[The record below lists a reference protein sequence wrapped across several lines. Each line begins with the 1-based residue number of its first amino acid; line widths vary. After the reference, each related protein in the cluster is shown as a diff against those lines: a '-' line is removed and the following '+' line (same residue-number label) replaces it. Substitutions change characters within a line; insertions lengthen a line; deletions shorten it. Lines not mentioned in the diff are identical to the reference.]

1 MYNALA
7 LQLCQILNEMST
19 QTPLFSV
26 DASKDYSRSH
36 ILTLKETLTIILGM
50 AGGSLN
56 RELYNHFKYTS
67 VISIGPHLTP
77 MLFPGLF
84 GRKIP

>member
-19 QTPLFSV
+19 QTSLFSV
-26 DASKDYSRSH
+26 TSNTNFTRNR
-36 ILTLKETLTIILGM
+36 IFTFKETLTTILGM

-56 RELYNHFKYTS
+56 KEIYDHFKT
-67 VISIGPHLTP
+67 TD
-77 MLFPGLF
+77 M
-84 GRKIP
+84 